1 MKIVVTGG
9 SGRLGQ
15 AVVAG
20 LAAQGY
26 DVLSLDRLPHPAG
39 HRPAWTADLTA
50 PGALFEACRD
60 AAGLVHLAAF
70 QAPGMTSD
78 CETFNSNTAMT
89 YNALHAAADCAVGS
103 VVLASSTAAYGYIYG
118 APDALPDYLP
128 VDEAHP
134 SRPTD
139 PYGLSKVVGERI
151 ADSVAADGALQI
163 TSLRFPGIN
172 FDPGFRPLKQR
183 MGDPGARRS
192 GFWAYID
199 VRDAAAACRLA
210 LEADL
215 GAGHRVF
222 NVAAPTTSMREPTG
236 ELVRRYFPG
245 VTDLRPK
252 PDACW
257 SGIDSSL
264 AEREL
269 RFHARFRWEDADDD
283 PVGE

>member
-1 MKIVVTGG
+1 
-9 SGRLGQ
+9 
-15 AVVAG
+15 
-20 LAAQGY
+20 
-26 DVLSLDRLPHPAG
+26 
-39 HRPAWTADLTA
+39 
-50 PGALFEACRD
+50 
-60 AAGLVHLAAF
+60 VHLAAF

-89 YNALHAAADCAVGS
+89 YNALRAAADCAVGS
-103 VVLASSTAAYGYIYG
+103 IVLASSTAAYGYIYG
-118 APDALPDYLP
+118 AEEAAPDYLP
-128 VDEAHP
+128 VDEVHP
-134 SRPTD
+134 CRPTD

-151 ADSVAADGALQI
+151 ADSFAADRELQI

-172 FDPGFRPLKQR
+172 FDPGFRQMKQR

-222 NVAAPTTSMREPTG
+222 NVAAPTTSMREPT
-236 ELVRRYFPG
+236 EALVRRHFPG

-257 SGIDSSL
+257 SGIDSSR

-269 RFHARFRWEDADDD
+269 RFLARYRWEDADGD
-283 PVGE
+283 PAGR